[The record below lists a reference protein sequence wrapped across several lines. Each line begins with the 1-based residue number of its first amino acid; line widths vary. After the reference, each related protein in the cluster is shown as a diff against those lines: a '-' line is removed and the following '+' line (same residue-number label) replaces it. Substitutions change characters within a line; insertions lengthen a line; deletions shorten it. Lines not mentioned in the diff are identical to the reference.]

1 MNFKKLVE
9 VYEELENTSSGNKMR
24 EVLAEFFKKVPNED
38 IAMVAYLTLGQIG
51 SDYEKDNVL
60 GMAEKSVLKAIT
72 TAGAV
77 ESSKVKKLMTETGDV
92 GSVAEQIMKN
102 KPFTLIPVGNLT
114 VHEVFE
120 KLHKIT
126 STSGSG
132 SQDIKTNLLASMLQ
146 KTNGKGAKH
155 LTRIAL
161 GTLRMGVGDMTIL
174 DALSI
179 AYTSEK
185 KNKKILERVYNICP
199 DVGEI
204 AETLAKKGL
213 ESVEKINL
221 KLGRPFKVMLAQ
233 RIKELE
239 ELPEKIPAPWTVEG
253 KYDGER
259 VQAHKNKKG
268 EITLFSR
275 RLDDTTSQFPD
286 LVKHLQKHIDAETF
300 IIEGEI
306 IAIDKKRKPLPFQ
319 TLMQRR
325 RKHDVASYAK
335 KVPINLKPFDLVYLN
350 GESLMEKSYRERSEI
365 LEKIIKTDDVV
376 VHTDKIVTSDLKEV
390 DKFFHKMLKTGYEGI
405 IIKSRAD
412 DSVYQAGT
420 RGWNWIKWKK
430 EYVKEMVD
438 TFDLVIVGAFAGRG
452 KRGSGY
458 GALLCAT
465 YNHKNDTFE
474 TLCKLGTGLTDE
486 VLEELPKM
494 LKKYEVKK
502 KPARLTIKKEM
513 IPDFW
518 FEPNLVLEV
527 FGAEIT
533 KSPYH
538 TCSSGLALRFPRF
551 LKFRENKKAEQATYS
566 EEIKGLF
573 EE

>member
-1 MNFKKLVE
+1 MDFKKLVD
-9 VYEELENTSSGNKMR
+9 VYEELEKTSSGNKMR
-24 EVLAEFFKKVPNED
+24 EVLAEFFKTIPKD
-38 IAMVAYLTLGQIG
+38 DLAMVAYLTLGQIG
-51 SDYEKDNVL
+51 SEYEKNIVL

-72 TAGAV
+72 TAGATD
-77 ESSKVKKLMTETGDV
+77 SSKVKKLMKETGDA
-92 GSVAEQIMKN
+92 GLVAEQILKK
-102 KPFTLIPVGNLT
+102 KPFTLIPIGKLT

-126 STSGSG
+126 VTSGSG
-132 SQDIKTNLLASMLQ
+132 SQDLKTNLLASMLQ
-146 KTNGKGAKH
+146 KTSGKGAKY

-161 GTLRMGVGDMTIL
+161 GTLRMGVGDMTVL

-179 AYTSEK
+179 AYTGDK

-199 DVGEI
+199 DVGI
-204 AETLAKKGL
+204 VAETLAKQGL
-213 ESVEKINL
+213 EKVEKINL
-221 KLGRPFKVMLAQ
+221 EVGRPFKVMLAQ

-239 ELPEKIPAPWTVEG
+239 ELPQKIPAPWTIEG

-259 VQAHKNKKG
+259 VQAHKDKKG
-268 EITLFSR
+268 KITLFSR
-275 RLDDTTSQFPD
+275 RLDDTTNQFPD
-286 LVKHLQKHIDAETF
+286 LVKHLKEKIKAKTF

-306 IAIDKKRKPLPFQ
+306 IAIDKNGKPLPFQ

-325 RKHDVASYAK
+325 RKYDVASYAK
-335 KVPINLKPFDLVYLN
+335 KVPINLKPFDLIYYN
-350 GESLMEKSYRERSEI
+350 GKSLLDKPYYQRSDL
-365 LEKIIKTDDVV
+365 LEKIIKSDNVV
-376 VHTDKIVTSDLKEV
+376 VHTDKIITSDLKEV

-405 IIKSRAD
+405 IIKSRAE
-412 DSVYQAGT
+412 DSLYQAGT

-438 TFDLVIVGAFAGRG
+438 TFDLVIVGAYSGRG
-452 KRGSGY
+452 RRGSGY

-465 YNHKNDTFE
+465 YNHQNDTFE

-486 VLEELPKM
+486 VLAELPKM

-502 KPARLTIKKEM
+502 KPARLIIKKE
-513 IPDFW
+513 IYPDVW

-533 KSPYH
+533 KSPHH
-538 TCSSGLALRFPRF
+538 TCAHGLALRFPRF
-551 LKFRENKKAEQATYS
+551 LNFRENKKAEQATYS
-566 EEIKGLF
+566 EEIRGLF
-573 EE
+573 E